1 MSISKNFF
9 RYFLVFSLALIW
21 PLCISTLAQAKT
33 YYVAK
38 DGSDSNPGTETWPW
52 LTIKK
57 AADTMSPG
65 DTVYVKAGT
74 YSGVGLQISGTPGN
88 YISYLAYPG
97 DTVKVGQ
104 FYFYN
109 GVSFIKVDGFDFANG
124 NIECSGGN
132 NNGNIF
138 RNNLIHSGS
147 GSGVDFGIAKDN
159 IVENNEIWNVGHG
172 VHTSGSTSGTI
183 VKGNVIHDCYLH
195 GLGMVGGI
203 GEKYLNNIIY
213 NCTKTG
219 IHPGS
224 GNPSKGEIKGNLVY
238 NCGMSAIMLSGSGF
252 LVENNTGISQ
262 NGAQYETYYISGSD
276 HVVRNNI
283 GYREDGVSYVLLISQ
298 SAITDYNDWYDPK
311 NPKCISR
318 WYNPMTLSE
327 YQAYGQGA
335 HSISEDPKFVNVA
348 GNDFHLQPDSPC
360 IGAGQNG
367 VDMGAYGVG
376 EFDPFYEEPEPDPVQ
391 GGVGSDPV
399 PEGPGP
405 APASEDAGQ
414 ADPVNDESPDDG
426 TDGVLNRPNPFCAGK
441 EKTYIVYNLKQSS
454 DVTITIYNLLGQE
467 VWREN
472 YRSGENGGRENNAV
486 PWDGR
491 NLSGEV
497 VGNGG
502 YICRIWVEREK
513 RYRVRQ
519 IAIAK

>member
-1 MSISKNFF
+1 MSICKNFF

-367 VDMGAYGVG
+367 VDMGAYGYR
-376 EFDPFYEEPEPDPVQ
+376 ESRLP
-391 GGVGSDPV
+391 
-399 PEGPGP
+399 
-405 APASEDAGQ
+405 SEK
-414 ADPVNDESPDDG
+414 VE
-426 TDGVLNRPNPFCAGK
+426 LRNRPNPFRAGK
-441 EKTYIVYNLKQSS
+441 EETLIEYDLKQPSN
-454 DVTITIYNLLGQE
+454 VTITIYDLLGQE
-467 VWREN
+467 VWHKA
-472 YRSGENGGRENNAV
+472 YRAGENGGNWANSI

-497 VGNGG
+497 VANGG
-502 YICRIWVEREK
+502 YICRIWVESENK
-513 RYRVRQ
+513 YIVRK
-519 IAIAK
+519 IAVAK